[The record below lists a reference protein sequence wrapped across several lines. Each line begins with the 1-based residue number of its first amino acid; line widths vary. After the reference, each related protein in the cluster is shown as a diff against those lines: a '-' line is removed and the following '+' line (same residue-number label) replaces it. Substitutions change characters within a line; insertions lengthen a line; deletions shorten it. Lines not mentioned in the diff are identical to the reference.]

1 MFKLNSGSN
10 RENLLNSRFKYQC
23 DEKRIRKIRRTLL
36 TLAEIDMKTSKLYN
50 VTVIKNEENEN
61 KMEAENIISQKT
73 KRSLPITEKER
84 SKYLKRRF
92 RLWISAVR
100 KTGRSLKIS
109 FCRTPSPGI
118 TKAFSP
124 LPPSSLWMM
133 NF

>member
-61 KMEAENIISQKT
+61 KMEAETIISQK
-73 KRSLPITEKER
+73 SYHED
-84 SKYLKRRF
+84 
-92 RLWISAVR
+92 
-100 KTGRSLKIS
+100 LKIIKQNEINIETKIN
-109 FCRTPSPGI
+109 FNPSEL
-118 TKAFSP
+118 AD
-124 LPPSSLWMM
+124 SSDLD
-133 NF
+133 NEDDEC